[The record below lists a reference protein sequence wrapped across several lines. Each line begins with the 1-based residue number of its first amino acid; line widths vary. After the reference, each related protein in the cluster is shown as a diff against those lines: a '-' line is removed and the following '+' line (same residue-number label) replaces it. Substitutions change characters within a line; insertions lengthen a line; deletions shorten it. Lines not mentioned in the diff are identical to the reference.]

1 MHKKFDKSSNS
12 NRKFPNKE
20 DILKLEPSVEQIEEV
35 KELIEQV
42 DLEHYFANSNII
54 FKDELIDSNKN
65 EDKKQD
71 EIFQLLMFINKMA
84 EEAVKRLSSLP
95 IL

>member
-42 DLEHYFANSNII
+42 DLEHYFANWPMTSIAAANCNVDKII
-54 FKDELIDSNKN
+54 LYKLIDT
-65 EDKKQD
+65 
-71 EIFQLLMFINKMA
+71 
-84 EEAVKRLSSLP
+84 
-95 IL
+95 